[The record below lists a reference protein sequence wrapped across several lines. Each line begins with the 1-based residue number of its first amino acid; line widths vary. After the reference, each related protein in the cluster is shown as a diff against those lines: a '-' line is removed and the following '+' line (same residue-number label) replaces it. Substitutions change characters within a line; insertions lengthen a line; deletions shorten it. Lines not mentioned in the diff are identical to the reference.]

1 MNAIEYLKEKGRM
14 TGNCKDIYKCRA
26 CKLSEDIN
34 DTEQSCGT
42 FECLQPEQAVE
53 IVEKWAKENP
63 PKTYLSALLERLP
76 NAKLNEKGLPTCICP
91 NMIFK
96 VENGCRKGQFMTCL
110 ECWNR
115 EYKEED

>member
-1 MNAIEYLKEKGRM
+1 MFFCPLSRNKNDKNVLCGILQRDYPEY
-14 TGNCKDIYKCRA
+14 T
-26 CKLSEDIN
+26 
-34 DTEQSCGT
+34 
-42 FECLQPEQAVE
+42 VE
-53 IVEKWAKENP
+53 IVEKWVKENP

-96 VENGCRKGQFMTCL
+96 AENGCRKGQFMTCL

>member
-1 MNAIEYLKEKGRM
+1 MNAIDFLKTKTRICEM
-14 TGNCKDIYKCRA
+14 ECTKCP
-26 CKLSEDIN
+26 LSSHHNSKRIP
-34 DTEQSCGT
+34 CGG
-42 FECLQPEQAVE
+42 FQRDFPEETVE

-63 PKTYLSALLERLP
+63 VKTYLSVLLEKLP

-91 NMIFK
+91 NMIFE